1 MLNFYRHGFERTAEK
16 FKHASAITAV
26 SFAVP
31 FVFDQLRLTGPGLFI
46 MLLILNEQH
55 HNQMELLL
63 EENEEALAKS
73 RLQLLADQISPHY
86 IYNSLQSIR
95 LLCGTDPEMARDAI
109 DSFSEFLRGNLESL
123 TGEELIPFAR
133 ELEITQAYL
142 ELEKVAG
149 EKVFEVRYQLDTT
162 DFMLPPLV
170 LQPLAENA
178 VQHGAAGASLTEI
191 TISTYESDGYVYI
204 EVTDRAKERKNA
216 AAVTQGDR
224 AAADSMEEGINR
236 GKRKSIGLDNVRSR
250 LALQCGGT
258 LEIEQVEGGT
268 KSRLIIVR

>member
-1 MLNFYRHGFERTAEK
+1 MRSELYYIRA
-16 FKHASAITAV
+16 AAV

-73 RLQLLADQISPHY
+73 R
-86 IYNSLQSIR
+86 
-95 LLCGTDPEMARDAI
+95 
-109 DSFSEFLRGNLESL
+109 
-123 TGEELIPFAR
+123 
-133 ELEITQAYL
+133 
-142 ELEKVAG
+142 
-149 EKVFEVRYQLDTT
+149 
-162 DFMLPPLV
+162 

-258 LEIEQVEGGT
+258 LEIEQVEGDK